1 MNLYMLK
8 FPYRKVLLPL
18 AKKLKFIN
26 PDWLSY
32 LATVV
37 ALGTMFC
44 YLHAASI
51 PSLLLLSILLTF
63 VRMTL
68 NTIDGVIAIERGN
81 LRLKGE
87 IVNAL
92 PDRYSDIFILMGIG
106 LSPLCAP
113 WLGMAGMA
121 SMFLVSYTG
130 MLSKA
135 IAVNWQHHGPLGKV
149 ERLILMMLFSLL
161 QYLCL
166 TDKIGSIGAFSYF
179 EWLMVLFIVL
189 GQCTVLRRLCA
200 QLKECRKLDW
210 IKDCS
215 QPDKSIAV
223 VYESQTGNTRKVAD
237 EIAKAYG
244 IEATEVGDAMDMDL
258 SQYDLVVFA
267 VPHYGR
273 RIIPPKTKELLG
285 KNITVKNY
293 ALATTSGAPVI
304 RIFSNQRTIR
314 YFEESLN
321 KKPVNTVN
329 VKGYHARF
337 KTYKNHPDEVD
348 LLDSYLFAISTLE
361 KLKSRRLS

>member
-1 MNLYMLK
+1 MLK
-8 FPYRKVLLPL
+8 FPYRKILLPL
-18 AKKLKFIN
+18 AKKMKFIN

-37 ALGTMFC
+37 AFGTMFC
-44 YLHAASI
+44 YLYAASI

-63 VRMTL
+63 ARMTL

-92 PDRYSDIFILMGIG
+92 PDRYSDIFILVGIG
-106 LSPLCAP
+106 LSPMCAP

-149 ERLILMMLFSLL
+149 ERLIFIMIFSLL
-161 QYLCL
+161 EYFRL
-166 TDKIGSIGAFSYF
+166 TGKIGNIGPFSYF
-179 EWLMVLFIVL
+179 EWLMVLFIAL
-189 GQCTVLRRLCA
+189 GQLTVLRRLCA

-210 IKDCS
+210 MKYS
-215 QPDKSIAV
+215 KVDKNIAV
-223 VYESQTGNTRKVAD
+223 IYESLTGNTRKVAE
-237 EIAKAYG
+237 EIAKAYN
-244 IEATEVGDAMDMDL
+244 IEAVEVGGAMDMDF
-258 SQYDLVVFA
+258 SKYDLIVFA
-267 VPHYGR
+267 VPHLGR
-273 RIIPPKTKELLG
+273 RILPGKTKELLD

-293 ALATTSGAPVI
+293 ALATTSGAPIV
-304 RIFSNQRTIR
+304 RIFSNKRIIA
-314 YFEESLN
+314 YFEEKLN
-321 KKPVNTVN
+321 KKPLKTVN
-329 VKGYHARF
+329 VKGYHVKF

-361 KLKSRRLS
+361 KLK

>member
-8 FPYRKVLLPL
+8 FPYRKILLPL
-18 AKKLKFIN
+18 AKRMKFIN

-32 LATVV
+32 LATFV

-44 YLHAASI
+44 YLYAASI
-51 PSLLLLSILLTF
+51 PALLLLSILLTLT
-63 VRMTL
+63 RMTL

-92 PDRYSDIFILMGIG
+92 PDRYSDIFILMGIA
-106 LSPLCAP
+106 LSPMCTP

-135 IAVNWQHHGPLGKV
+135 IAINWQHHGPLGKV
-149 ERLILMMLFSLL
+149 ERLILIMLFSLL
-161 QYLCL
+161 EYLRL
-166 TDKIGSIGAFSYF
+166 KGIIGSIGVFSYF
-179 EWLMVLFIVL
+179 EWLMVLFIAL
-189 GQCTVLRRLCA
+189 GQVTVLRRLCA

-210 IKDCS
+210 IKYAKDKNI
-215 QPDKSIAV
+215 DKSIAV
-223 VYESQTGNTRKVAD
+223 IYESQTGNTQKVAG

-244 IEATEVGDAMDMDL
+244 IEATEVGAAVDLDL
-258 SQYDLVVFA
+258 SQYDLVIFA

-273 RIIPPKTKELLG
+273 RILPPKTKELLS

-293 ALATTSGAPVI
+293 ALATTSGAPII
-304 RIFSNQRTIR
+304 RIFSNKRTIR
-314 YFEESLN
+314 AFEERLN
-321 KKPVNTVN
+321 KKPLNTVN
-329 VKGYHARF
+329 VKGFHARA

-348 LLDSYLFAISTLE
+348 LLESYLFAIHTLE
-361 KLKSRRLS
+361 KLK

>member
-1 MNLYMLK
+1 MNLYLLK
-8 FPYRKVLLPL
+8 FPYRKILLPL
-18 AKKLKFIN
+18 AKKLKFIH
-26 PDWLSY
+26 PDVLSY

-44 YLHAASI
+44 YLYAARI
-51 PSLLLLSILLTF
+51 PSLLLWSILFTF

-106 LSPLCAP
+106 LSPMCAP

-149 ERLILMMLFSLL
+149 ERLIFIMVFSLL
-161 QYLCL
+161 EYFRL
-166 TDKIGSIGAFSYF
+166 TGVIAGIGTFSYF
-179 EWLMVLFIVL
+179 EWLMVLFVVL
-189 GQCTVLRRLCA
+189 GQVTVARRLCA

-210 IKDCS
+210 IKYS
-215 QPDKSIAV
+215 RVDKNIAV
-223 VYESQTGNTRKVAD
+223 VYESLTGNTRKVAE

-244 IEATEVGDAMDMDL
+244 IEAMEVGAVADMDF
-258 SQYDLVVFA
+258 SKYDLVIFA
-267 VPHYGR
+267 APHLGR
-273 RIIPPKTKELLG
+273 RILPEKMKELLD
-285 KNITVKNY
+285 KNVTVGNY
-293 ALATTSGAPVI
+293 ALATTSGAPLV
-304 RIFSNQRTIR
+304 RIFSNKRIIA
-314 YFEESLN
+314 YFEAKLN
-321 KKPVNTVN
+321 KKPLRSIN
-329 VKGYHARF
+329 VKGFHRKF

-348 LLDSYLFAISTLE
+348 LLDAYLFAVDTLE
-361 KLKSRRLS
+361 KLK

>member
-8 FPYRKVLLPL
+8 FPYRKILLPL

-44 YLHAASI
+44 YLYAAGI
-51 PSLLLLSILLTF
+51 PSLLLWSILLTF

-81 LRLKGE
+81 LRRKGE

-106 LSPLCAP
+106 LSPLCTP
-113 WLGMAGMA
+113 WLGMVGMA

-135 IAVNWQHHGPLGKV
+135 VAVNWQHHGPLGKV
-149 ERLILMMLFSLL
+149 ERLIFIMIFSLL

-166 TDKIGSIGAFSYF
+166 KGIIGNIGPLSYF

-189 GQCTVLRRLCA
+189 GQLTVLRRLCA

-210 IKDCS
+210 IKYS
-215 QPDKSIAV
+215 KVDKNIAV
-223 VYESQTGNTRKVAD
+223 IYESLTGNTRKVAE
-237 EIAKAYG
+237 EIAKAYK
-244 IEATEVGDAMDMDL
+244 IEAVEVGDATDMDF
-258 SQYDLVVFA
+258 SKYDLIVFA
-267 VPHYGR
+267 VPHLGR
-273 RIIPPKTKELLG
+273 NIMPPKTKELLS

-293 ALATTSGAPVI
+293 ALATTSGMPI
-304 RIFSNQRTIR
+304 KRIFSNKRIIA
-314 YFEESLN
+314 YFEEKLN
-321 KKPVNTVN
+321 KKPLNTVRCKRTG
-329 VKGYHARF
+329 VTRGLYIKIRARHCRNR
-337 KTYKNHPDEVD
+337 Y
-348 LLDSYLFAISTLE
+348 S
-361 KLKSRRLS
+361 

>member
-8 FPYRKVLLPL
+8 FPYRKILLPL
-18 AKKLKFIN
+18 AKKLKFID
-26 PDWLSY
+26 PDLLSY

-37 ALGTMFC
+37 AFGTMFC
-44 YLHAASI
+44 YLYAVQT
-51 PSLLLLSILLTF
+51 PLLLLLSILLTF

-106 LSPLCAP
+106 LSPMCAP

-135 IAVNWQHHGPLGKV
+135 IATNWQHHGPLGKV
-149 ERLILMMLFSLL
+149 ERLILIMVFSLL
-161 QYLCL
+161 EYFHL
-166 TDKIGSIGAFSYF
+166 TGRIGNVGSFSYF
-179 EWLMVLFIVL
+179 EWLMLVFIVL
-189 GQCTVLRRLCA
+189 GQITVLRRLCA

-210 IKDCS
+210 IKYSRKDLYA
-215 QPDKSIAV
+215 DKKIAI
-223 VYESQTGNTRKVAD
+223 VYESQTGNTKKVAE

-244 IEATEVGDAMDMDL
+244 IEATEVGAAMDMDL

-267 VPHYGR
+267 VPHFGR
-273 RIIPPKTKELLG
+273 RILPPKMIELLSKG
-285 KNITVKNY
+285 ITVKNY
-293 ALATTSGAPVI
+293 AIATTSGMPLV
-304 RIFSNQRTIR
+304 RTFRSNKRTID
-314 YFEESLN
+314 YFEERLH
-321 KKPVNTVN
+321 KKPLNTVN
-329 VKGYHARF
+329 VKGFHARA

-348 LLDSYLFAISTLE
+348 LLDSYLFAVNTLE
-361 KLKSRRLS
+361 KLK